1 MTEAQINR
9 RKDRIH
15 EIIFEADTPE
25 GKTFDITLLVMIVLS
40 IIAVM
45 LESVESINDKY
56 HHQLI
61 IAEWV
66 LTILFTIEYALRMY
80 CVRSRRKYAF
90 SFFGIV
96 DLLSI
101 LPTYLSLFVV
111 GPLNQLMI
119 IRILRLLRI
128 FRIFKLGHFMG
139 ESAHILNALKASQAK
154 ISVFMFFVMVM
165 VILMGSIMHLIEG
178 GVNDGFNNI
187 PNSIYWAIVTL
198 TTVGYGDISPITPIG
213 KFLSAIVMILGYAV
227 IAVPTGI
234 VSSEMSNK
242 KRKKKN
248 KNKYHN
254 TQVCRFCTKEDH
266 DDDAKYCNGCGEL
279 LNEPL
284 EE

>member
-25 GKTFDITLLVMIVLS
+25 GKAFDIILLIMIVLS

-45 LESVESINDKY
+45 LESVDSINEKY

-61 IAEWV
+61 IVEWI

-96 DLLSI
+96 DVLSI
-101 LPTYLSLFVV
+101 LPTYMGLFISG
-111 GPLNQLMI
+111 GPLNKLMI

-139 ESAHILNALKASQAK
+139 ESTVIINALKASRAK
-154 ISVFMFFVMVM
+154 ISVFMFFVVVM
-165 VILMGSIMHLIEG
+165 VTLMAVSYTHL
-178 GVNDGFNNI
+178 
-187 PNSIYWAIVTL
+187 TL
-198 TTVGYGDISPITPIG
+198 
-213 KFLSAIVMILGYAV
+213 
-227 IAVPTGI
+227 PTI
-234 VSSEMSNK
+234 CSV
-242 KRKKKN
+242 
-248 KNKYHN
+248 
-254 TQVCRFCTKEDH
+254 
-266 DDDAKYCNGCGEL
+266 
-279 LNEPL
+279 
-284 EE
+284 